1 MRVYKD
7 NWIPRPITFKPI
19 TSPTLPSN
27 ATVSE
32 LMDQDHKWKEELLY
46 EQFIK
51 EDADAIKNI
60 PLPNNPNKDQVLW
73 HYDKKGDYS
82 VKSGYQIALKLNFP
96 DTPSSSEN

>member
-1 MRVYKD
+1 
-7 NWIPRPITFKPI
+7 
-19 TSPTLPSN
+19 
-27 ATVSE
+27 
-32 LMDQDHKWKEELLY
+32 MDQDHKWKEELLY

-96 DTPSSSEN
+96 DTPSSSENWGNQWKVIWTLNIPEKIKIFLWRAT